1 MLYILILLALMVL
14 GLAIWALLWGIRS
27 RQFDNL
33 DAQAWSVVLDD
44 DRAPPPD
51 ADEPACKKATGHA
64 DPGSGS
70 GGRS

>member
-1 MLYILILLALMVL
+1 M
-14 GLAIWALLWGIRS
+14 WAIRS

-51 ADEPACKKATGHA
+51 KAIPQDQTSGTKI
-64 DPGSGS
+64 PGSTKDDNK
-70 GGRS
+70 

>member
-1 MLYILILLALMVL
+1 VLYILILLALLVL
-14 GLAIWALLWGIRS
+14 SLAVWALMWAIRS

-51 ADEPACKKATGHA
+51 KAAPQYKTSGTKN
-64 DPGSGS
+64 PGSTKDDNK
-70 GGRS
+70 